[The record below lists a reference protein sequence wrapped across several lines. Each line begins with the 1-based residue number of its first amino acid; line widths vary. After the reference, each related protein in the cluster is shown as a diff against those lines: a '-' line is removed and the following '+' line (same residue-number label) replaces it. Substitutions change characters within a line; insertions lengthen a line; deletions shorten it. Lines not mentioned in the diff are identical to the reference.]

1 MTIQQIV
8 AIDDIAKAVHKNAE
22 EHGFYEDIQ
31 NVLDYCTVNDQP
43 RLYAISTM
51 NFTLAQLAKI
61 SSEAGEAVECI
72 QKNKSEDEFVEEL
85 ADILIRTLDLAA
97 WIGLPIGNAVAKKMQ
112 KNALRPY
119 KHGGVC

>member
-1 MTIQQIV
+1 MTVQQIV

-61 SSEAGEAVECI
+61 SSETGKPLRCI
-72 QKNKSEDEFVEEL
+72 QKNVRGRVCRG
-85 ADILIRTLDLAA
+85 AGRH
-97 WIGLPIGNAVAKKMQ
+97 PYPNA
-112 KNALRPY
+112 
-119 KHGGVC
+119 